1 MIRLDGNPVAP
12 HAVVHHRHDFV
23 AGHVAHCTTSMQQ
36 SVAPVASVLSPSEN
50 VRIVVA
56 HASIEIHG
64 SLQGSFSMLGP
75 AFVDIANIHAAVF
88 VVKGHRGLRLGIG
101 GSHSGSHSGGGPV
114 FIAGLSLRLHR

>member
-1 MIRLDGNPVAP
+1 MAP
-12 HAVVHHRHDFV
+12 HTVVHHLHDFI

-36 SVAPVASVLSPSEN
+36 SVTPVASVLSPSEN

-75 AFVDIANIHAAVF
+75 AFVDMANIHAAVF
-88 VVKGHRGLRLGIG
+88 AVNGHGGLRLGSSGHGG
-101 GSHSGSHSGGGPV
+101 GSPV
-114 FIAGLSLRLHR
+114 FVACGCLSHRTCRCLR